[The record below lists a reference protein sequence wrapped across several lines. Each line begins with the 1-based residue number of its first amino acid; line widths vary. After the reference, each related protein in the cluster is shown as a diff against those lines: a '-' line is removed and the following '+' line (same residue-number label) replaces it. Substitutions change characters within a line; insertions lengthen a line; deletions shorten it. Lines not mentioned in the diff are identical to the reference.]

1 MKEKNYTLYENDL
14 PSEIEFSDCVAIDT
28 ETMGLDFKR
37 DRLCLVQISN
47 GDNYAHLIQI
57 KENKSYPV
65 LAKLLE
71 NNNIKKIFHYARF
84 DLAAIYKNMG
94 IMCENI
100 YCTKIASKLVR
111 TYTDKHGLKELCKEL
126 VNVDI
131 SKQKQ
136 SSDWGNNKLSHEQL
150 VYAASDVLYLH
161 KIKHE
166 LDIILERENRNELA
180 EELFKFVGT
189 RAYLDLNGWNEPDI
203 FDH

>member
-1 MKEKNYTLYENDL
+1 
-14 PSEIEFSDCVAIDT
+14 
-28 ETMGLDFKR
+28 
-37 DRLCLVQISN
+37 
-47 GDNYAHLIQI
+47 
-57 KENKSYPV
+57 
-65 LAKLLE
+65 
-71 NNNIKKIFHYARF
+71 NNIKKIFHYARF

-150 VYAASDVLYLH
+150 EYAASDVLYLH
-161 KIKHE
+161 KIKYE
-166 LDIILERENRNELA
+166 LDIILKRENRNELA
-180 EELFKFVGT
+180 EKLFKFIGT